1 MPDESTEGSTDGV
14 TEGAINVSVDDAI
27 DGTVVRSEGAIERFE
42 NIKAPS
48 PAPCSLAG
56 TAEIV
61 TVNIWC
67 LIKLCFHLKSK
78 IMSVRAI
85 CWVQISGLEVRWGNV
100 RYELCAIRVR
110 SALNCCAIHFR

>member
-42 NIKAPS
+42 NINAPS

-67 LIKLCFHLKSK
+67 LIKLLFFHLPNPKL
-78 IMSVRAI
+78 SVF
-85 CWVQISGLEVRWGNV
+85 VPFVGYKFLG
-100 RYELCAIRVR
+100 
-110 SALNCCAIHFR
+110 